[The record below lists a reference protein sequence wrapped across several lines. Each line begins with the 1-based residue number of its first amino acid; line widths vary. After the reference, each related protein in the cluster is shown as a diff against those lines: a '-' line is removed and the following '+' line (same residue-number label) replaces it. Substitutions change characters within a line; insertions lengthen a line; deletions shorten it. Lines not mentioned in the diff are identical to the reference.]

1 MSYFDFVTCS
11 AGVVFTF
18 VGCAKYQEFEEKL
31 PFIFPNYVWCNVVK
45 VIDGDKFD
53 CQLTNVQIERVKMIG
68 VQIPE
73 SFNEIA
79 SRFTGSK
86 LNRGLPV
93 RLEPD
98 QLTTDGVNLLA
109 YVYLPGG
116 QMINSLLIE
125 AGYAEYNGES
135 PNLRYDKY
143 FSQLEREAKEKG
155 KGLWREN
162 KEINK

>member
-1 MSYFDFVTCS
+1 MSYLNFVTCS
-11 AGVVFTF
+11 AGALLTLF
-18 VGCAKYQEFEEKL
+18 GCTRYQEVEEKL
-31 PFIFPNYVWCNVVK
+31 PFLFPNYVQCNVVK

-53 CQLTNVQIERVKMIG
+53 CQLANVQIERVKMIG
-68 VQIPE
+68 VQIPASFKE
-73 SFNEIA
+73 SA
-79 SRFTGSK
+79 GRFTRSE

-125 AGYAEYNGES
+125 EGYAEYSGES

-143 FSQLEREAKEKG
+143 FSKLESEAKEKRM
-155 KGLWREN
+155 GLWGEN
-162 KEINK
+162 KEIKK